1 MVLSNQC
8 KMNCVQRNWHKKKWI
23 VILLLAFLL
32 YLSVTVR
39 AQQVTRPMLDTNIAV
54 PNSGIFR
61 TWDGSLNGI
70 KIINVFSESP
80 YKDKSNL
87 MYGRYDWCTL
97 EPEKD
102 KYDFNCIES
111 LMKKA
116 LKNHQRVI
124 IGLANM
130 TIAQSSAHFQYDG
143 KQISSPRYIYDALQ
157 ASEYPFILDE
167 SYCKGGYSPNYYSP
181 YLFKRYKVLLK
192 AFSKWLNG
200 EVEGTDVVRKHVI
213 YAIEMR
219 YAGYWGEGAIN
230 ANIYP
235 SDCKILDSYLNL
247 FIKSFPDIQLIAGAL
262 EVGQHC
268 PNNKGNDINKYS
280 VKDISAMRHSYH
292 LLNAKNDI
300 GRIGLFID
308 SWSPVKPANDMYDS
322 TTLKVMLN
330 DDNQIIRINK
340 YFKDNVYGKV
350 FLTGEFDYFLNDY
363 NKNLLPY
370 SSLGNQFTYRHTSSI
385 TLSNMRTH
393 YAEQYLPRIQE
404 VYDNTKKVMAYT
416 GYRLVLD
423 KIKIDGSSV
432 SFLLT
437 NIGVSRIFHRY
448 FQLHIIVKDNFGN
461 DIYDLPSN
469 FSLSSLGYCQGKP
482 LSYYQQSGRRLT
494 FNLPKIKG
502 KVYLIFK
509 DKYGIEYPMTLSNY
523 GRQADG
529 SYYLGEI
536 KE

>member
-1 MVLSNQC
+1 MVLSDQF
-8 KMNCVQRNWHKKKWI
+8 KMNCAQRNWHTRSRA
-23 VILLLAFLL
+23 VILLISFLL
-32 YLSVTVR
+32 FLSETVS
-39 AQQVTRPMLDTNIAV
+39 AQQVTRPMQDPNVAV
-54 PNSGIFR
+54 PNCGIFR

-102 KYDFNCIES
+102 KYDFSRIES

-116 LKNHQRVI
+116 LRNHQRVI

-130 TIAQSSAHFQYDG
+130 TIAQSSAHFEYDD
-143 KQISSPRYIYDALQ
+143 KQISSPRYIYDALKK
-157 ASEYPFILDE
+157 SKYPFVLDE
-167 SYCKGGYSPNYYSP
+167 LHCKGGYSPNYYSP
-181 YLFKRYKVLLK
+181 YLFKRYKALLK

-200 EVEGTDVVRKHVI
+200 HVEGTDVMRNHVI
-213 YAIEMR
+213 YGIEMR

-230 ANIYP
+230 GNIYP
-235 SDCKILDSYLNL
+235 SDYKILDSYLNL
-247 FIKSFPDIQLIAGAL
+247 FVKIFPDIQLIAGAL

-268 PNNKGNDINKYS
+268 PNDKGSDIKMYS
-280 VKDISAMRHSYH
+280 KKNISAMRHSYH
-292 LLNAKNDI
+292 LLNAKNQV

-308 SWSPVKPANDMYDS
+308 SWYPIKPINNMYDS
-322 TTLKVMLN
+322 TTQKVML
-330 DDNQIIRINK
+330 DDDDHIIRINK
-340 YFKDNVYGKV
+340 YFKDNVYGKA

-370 SSLGNQFTYRHTSSI
+370 SSLGNQFAYRHTSSI

-393 YAEQYLPRIQE
+393 NAEQYQSRMQE
-404 VYDNTKKVMAYT
+404 VYDNTKKVMSYT
-416 GYRLVLD
+416 GYRVVLD
-423 KIKIDGSSV
+423 KIKIFGSSV

-448 FQLHIIVKDNFGN
+448 YQLHILVKDNFGN
-461 DIYDLPSN
+461 DIYVLPSN
-469 FSLSSLGYCQGKP
+469 FDLSSLDYCQGKP

-502 KVYLIFK
+502 KVYVIFK
-509 DKYGIEYPMTLSNY
+509 DKYNIEYPMTLSNY

-536 KE
+536 K